1 MTAALCAP
9 EPELP
14 RKHGN
19 PLQNRTRPKP
29 ASKSCLCTRV
39 HTLTHT
45 SLYRQS
51 IARKTPI
58 SPPQKKFH
66 TARTGPIDTTRH
78 QHAARRAVICMGPRY
93 IPTPPPQGGSHSP
106 EGGASATPRPGEGGW
121 TPTRPA
127 RERPRESPE
136 ISRGSKVPRVTPQS
150 QRAEGREDAEPAEQ
164 RGRRKLIPP
173 LDRGHTA
180 RQCKT

>member
-1 MTAALCAP
+1 MT
-9 EPELP
+9 
-14 RKHGN
+14 H
-19 PLQNRTRPKP
+19 
-29 ASKSCLCTRV
+29 S
-39 HTLTHT
+39 
-45 SLYRQS
+45 
-51 IARKTPI
+51 
-58 SPPQKKFH
+58 
-66 TARTGPIDTTRH
+66 
-78 QHAARRAVICMGPRY
+78 
-93 IPTPPPQGGSHSP
+93 PPQGGSHSP

-180 RQCKT
+180 RQCQTSKASACSVCERLAAVLAELGKLIANPRGGEPKARATR